1 MFVIFRVDSSNAIGS
16 GHVMRCL
23 TLADALRE
31 KGCTCQFVCRNHLGK
46 LSALIQE
53 KGYRVTLLPLQEFQ
67 VEAYP
72 RHVAWVGADWRT
84 DAKETGA
91 LIATLE
97 TPPDWLVVDHY
108 GLDARWETSLRPG
121 VGRIF
126 VMDDLVDRQHD
137 CDLLLDQNLVA
148 NRASRYVGKVPK
160 HAGLMLGPE
169 YALLQ
174 PQYAG

>member
-1 MFVIFRVDSSNAIGS
+1 MNILIRVDSSNAIGS

-23 TLADALRE
+23 TLADSLRE
-31 KGCTCQFVCRNHLGK
+31 KGCNCQFVCRNHPGN

-72 RHVAWVGADWRT
+72 HHADWVGADWQI
-84 DAKETGA
+84 DAKETGS

-97 TPPDWLVVDHY
+97 TPPAWLVIDHY
-108 GLDARWETSLRPG
+108 GLDARWETSLRPA

-126 VMDDLVDRQHD
+126 VIDDLADRTHD
-137 CDLLLDQNLVA
+137 CDCLLDQNLVA
-148 NRASRYVGKVPK
+148 N
-160 HAGLMLGPE
+160 
-169 YALLQ
+169 
-174 PQYAG
+174 